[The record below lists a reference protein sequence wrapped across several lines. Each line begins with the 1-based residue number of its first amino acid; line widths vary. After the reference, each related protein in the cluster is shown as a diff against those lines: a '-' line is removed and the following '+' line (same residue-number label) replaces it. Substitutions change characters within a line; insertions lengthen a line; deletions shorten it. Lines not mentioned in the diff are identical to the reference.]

1 MCGKVGNPHFFVCL
15 EIVNPDYNFISYNYI
30 LRGTKKQ
37 QHMNKQLLMA
47 INQICAERN
56 LKPQVVIDAIEQAL
70 ISAYRR
76 NFGTD
81 QNVEAKLDPETGDT
95 HIYALLTVVSP
106 EEFTDPNT
114 QILLDDARELDPT
127 VEVGDEVRIERTPDD
142 FGRIA
147 AQAAKQVILQRIRE
161 AERDA
166 LYEEYSQREGELIQ
180 GTVRSIDRN
189 KDALIISLDGGR
201 VEGYMYRSDQIPG
214 ERYRQNN
221 SVLAYVVE
229 VTKGNRGPA
238 IHLSRTHRNM
248 LRRLLEKE
256 VPEIKQGTVEIKAIA
271 REAGSRSKV
280 AVAATQRGV
289 DPVGSCVGMRGVRI
303 QNIVKELHGEKID
316 VVEWDPNPE
325 KFVANALSPAKVT
338 DVILFPEVDNTA
350 LVIVPQR
357 QLSLAI
363 GKEGQNARLVAKLTG
378 WRIDIKSEEEALSE
392 GLTPEE
398 RERLRQEQK
407 ERVRREADLLA
418 TAKRLLE
425 EETVPAEELLETGEE
440 LDVPI
445 FDIEEP
451 AVAVEETAQAEVEEA
466 PVAAEAEAPS
476 SEEEEDIKA
485 LAAKI
490 SASMTGG
497 DEEAIDEDVYARY
510 FEGEGEEP
518 EDLEE
523 ADKKKKKKGKRKD
536 RKLVFDEELGR
547 LVQVKKRRKRG
558 SSFDLDDLDDFSL
571 DEF

>member
-1 MCGKVGNPHFFVCL
+1 
-15 EIVNPDYNFISYNYI
+15 
-30 LRGTKKQ
+30 
-37 QHMNKQLLMA
+37 MNKQLLMA

-56 LKPQVVIDAIEQAL
+56 LKPQVVIDAIQQAL

-76 NFGTD
+76 NFGSA
-81 QNVEAKLDPETGDT
+81 QNVVAYLNPETGDT
-95 HIYALLTVVSP
+95 HIYEILTVVTP
-106 EEFTDPNT
+106 EEFTDPKT
-114 QILLDDARELDPT
+114 QILLEDAHKIDPT
-127 VEVGDEVRIERTPDD
+127 VDIGDEVQIERTPDD

-166 LYEEYSQREGELIQ
+166 LYEEYRQREGELIL
-180 GTVRSIDRN
+180 GTVRTIDRN
-189 KDALIISLDGGR
+189 KDAVIVSLDGGR
-201 VEGYMYRSDQIPG
+201 VEGKMYRSDQIPG
-214 ERYRQNN
+214 ERYRQNSN
-221 SVLAYVVE
+221 ILAYVVE
-229 VTKGNRGPA
+229 VTRDNRGPS

-280 AVAATQRGV
+280 AVAATQRGI

-303 QNIVKELHGEKID
+303 QNIVTELHGEKID

-338 DVILFPEVDNTA
+338 DVLLFPEVDNTA

-378 WRIDIKSEEEALSE
+378 WRIDIKSEEEALAE

-398 RERLRQEQK
+398 RERLRREQK
-407 ERVRREADLLA
+407 ERAREADLLA
-418 TAKRLLE
+418 TARRLLE
-425 EETVPAEELLETGEE
+425 EEALSEEALLEPGAE

-445 FDIEEP
+445 FDVVEP
-451 AVAVEETAQAEVEEA
+451 AVPVDEVSEEAEAVEEIEAVVAED
-466 PVAAEAEAPS
+466 AEA
-476 SEEEEDIKA
+476 EDIKA
-485 LAAKI
+485 LAAKM
-490 SASMTGG
+490 AAGMAGG
-497 DEEAIDEDVYARY
+497 DEEAIDEDLYARY
-510 FEGEGEEP
+510 FENAEETGEE
-518 EDLEE
+518 EE
-523 ADKKKKKKGKRKD
+523 EETPAKKKKKGKRKD

-558 SSFDLDDLDDFSL
+558 GTSDFDYGDFDDFDLDGF
-571 DEF
+571 

>member
-1 MCGKVGNPHFFVCL
+1 
-15 EIVNPDYNFISYNYI
+15 
-30 LRGTKKQ
+30 
-37 QHMNKQLLMA
+37 MNKQLLMA

-56 LKPQVVIDAIEQAL
+56 LKPQVVIEAIEQAL

-81 QNVEAKLDPETGDT
+81 QEVVARLDPETGDT
-95 HIYALLTVVSP
+95 QIYAITAVVSP
-106 EEFTDPNT
+106 EAFTDPQT
-114 QILLDDARELDPT
+114 QILLEEARALNPA
-127 VEVGDEVRIERTPDD
+127 VEVGDEIQIERTPKN

-161 AERDA
+161 AERNA
-166 LYEEYSQREGELIQ
+166 LYEEYRNREGELIQ
-180 GTVRSIDRN
+180 GTIRPPDRH
-189 KDALIISLDGGR
+189 KDALSISLDGGR
-201 VEGYMYRSDQIPG
+201 VEGVMYRADQIPG
-214 ERYRQNN
+214 ERYRPNN
-221 SVLAYVVE
+221 SILAYVVD
-229 VTKGNRGPA
+229 VSKGARGPV
-238 IHLSRTHRNM
+238 IHLSRTHRTM

-289 DPVGSCVGMRGVRI
+289 DPVGSCVGVRGIRI

-316 VVEWDPNPE
+316 VVEWEADPE

-338 DVILFPEVDNTA
+338 DVILFPQVDNTA

-378 WRIDIKSEEEALSE
+378 WRIDIKSDEEAVAE

-398 RERLRQEQK
+398 RERLRLEQQE
-407 ERVRREADLLA
+407 RARAEANLLD

-425 EETVPAEELLETGEE
+425 SEELEPGEE

-445 FDIEEP
+445 LDFEEDADIKASTEAP
-451 AVAVEETAQAEVEEA
+451 AAEKEEA
-466 PVAAEAEAPS
+466 TAEDD
-476 SEEEEDIKA
+476 DIKA

-490 SASMTGG
+490 SASMSGG
-497 DEEAIDEDVYARY
+497 NADGSLDEDTYARY
-510 FEGEGEEP
+510 F
-518 EDLEE
+518 DA
-523 ADKKKKKKGKRKD
+523 ADAKDDDDAEVSSVKKKKGKRKD

-558 SSFDLDDLDDFSL
+558 PSYELDEFEDFDLDGF
-571 DEF
+571 

>member
-1 MCGKVGNPHFFVCL
+1 
-15 EIVNPDYNFISYNYI
+15 
-30 LRGTKKQ
+30 
-37 QHMNKQLLMA
+37 MNKQLLMA

-81 QNVEAKLDPETGDT
+81 QEVAAKLDPETGDT
-95 HIYALLTVVSP
+95 HIYEVMTVVSP
-106 EEFTDPNT
+106 EEFTDP
-114 QILLDDARELDPT
+114 QSQLLLEDARAIDPT
-127 VEVGDEVRIERTPDD
+127 VDVGDEIQIERTPED

-166 LYEEYSQREGELIQ
+166 LYDEYRQREGELIQ
-180 GTVRSIDRN
+180 GSVRPFDRG
-189 KDALIISLDGGR
+189 KDSVNVSLDGGR
-201 VEGYMYRSDQIPG
+201 AEGVMYRSDQIPG
-214 ERYRQNN
+214 ERYRPNS
-221 SVLAYVVE
+221 SVLAYVVD
-229 VTKGNRGPA
+229 VTKGGRGPT

-280 AVAATQRGV
+280 AVSATQRGV

-316 VVEWDPNPE
+316 VVEWNPNPE

-378 WRIDIKSEEEALSE
+378 WRIDIKSDEEAIAE
-392 GLTPEE
+392 GLTPDE

-407 ERVRREADLLA
+407 ERAREADLLA
-418 TAKRLLE
+418 TARRLLE
-425 EETVPAEELLETGEE
+425 NEKLDEETLVEPGEE
-440 LDVPI
+440 LDVPL
-445 FDIEEP
+445 FDLEEGAPGEQP
-451 AVAVEETAQAEVEEA
+451 AAASAEET
-466 PVAAEAEAPS
+466 PGAAESGQPAA
-476 SEEEEDIKA
+476 SEEDASQADIKA

-490 SASMTGG
+490 SASMAGG
-497 DEEAIDEDVYARY
+497 DEKALDEDVYARY
-510 FEGEGEEP
+510 FEGEEKKAEETDE
-518 EDLEE
+518 EDDDE
-523 ADKKKKKKGKRKD
+523 KKKKKGKRKD

-558 SSFDLDDLDDFSL
+558 PSYDLDDFEDFDL
-571 DEF
+571 DGF

>member
-1 MCGKVGNPHFFVCL
+1 
-15 EIVNPDYNFISYNYI
+15 
-30 LRGTKKQ
+30 
-37 QHMNKQLLMA
+37 MNKQLLMA

-76 NFGTD
+76 NFGTA
-81 QNVEAKLDPETGDT
+81 QNVVAHLNPETGDT
-95 HIYALLTVVSP
+95 HIYAIMTVVSP

-114 QILLDDARELDPT
+114 QILLDEAREIDPT
-127 VEVGDEVRIERTPDD
+127 VEPGDEVQIERTPDD

-166 LYEEYSQREGELIQ
+166 LYEEYRQREGELMQ
-180 GTVRSIDRN
+180 GSVRTVDRN
-189 KDALIISLDGGR
+189 KDAVIISLDGGR
-201 VEGYMYRSDQIPG
+201 AEGIMYRSDQIPG

-256 VPEIKQGTVEIKAIA
+256 VPEIKQGTVEIKAVA

-398 RERLRQEQK
+398 RERLRREQR
-407 ERVRREADLLA
+407 ERAREADLLA
-418 TAKRLLE
+418 AAKRLLE
-425 EETVPAEELLETGEE
+425 EETVSEETLLEPGEE

-445 FDIEEP
+445 FDLPEPEP
-451 AVAVEETAQAEVEEA
+451 ADKEEGTTAGA
-466 PVAAEAEAPS
+466 PTAEAETAPASDEAAPS
-476 SEEEEDIKA
+476 KEEDDIKA

-497 DEEAIDEDVYARY
+497 GEEAIDEDVYARY
-510 FEGEGEEP
+510 FEGGEEESEEP
-518 EDLEE
+518 E
-523 ADKKKKKKGKRKD
+523 AAAKKKKKKGKRKD

-558 SSFDLDDLDDFSL
+558 SSYDIDEFEDFDLDGF
-571 DEF
+571 

>member
-1 MCGKVGNPHFFVCL
+1 
-15 EIVNPDYNFISYNYI
+15 
-30 LRGTKKQ
+30 
-37 QHMNKQLLMA
+37 MNKQLLMA

-81 QNVEAKLDPETGDT
+81 QNVVAHLDPETGDT
-95 HIYALLTVVSP
+95 HIYTVMTVVSP
-106 EEFTDPNT
+106 EEFTDPQT
-114 QILLDDARELDPT
+114 QILLDNARAIDPT
-127 VEVGDEVRIERTPDD
+127 VDVGDEIQIESTPDD

-166 LYEEYSQREGELIQ
+166 LYEEYRQREGELMQ
-180 GTVRSIDRN
+180 GSVRPFDRS
-189 KDALIISLDGGR
+189 KDAVVVSLDGGR
-201 VEGYMYRSDQIPG
+201 AEGVMYRSDQIPG
-214 ERYRQNN
+214 ERYRPNS

-229 VTKGNRGPA
+229 VTKGSRGPT

-316 VVEWDPNPE
+316 VVEWDSNPE

-378 WRIDIKSEEEALSE
+378 WRIDIKSDEEAISE

-398 RERLRQEQK
+398 RERLRIEQK
-407 ERVRREADLLA
+407 ERAKEADLLA
-418 TAKRLLE
+418 AAKRLLE
-425 EETVPAEELLETGEE
+425 SEELSKEALLEPGEE
-440 LDVPI
+440 LDAPF
-445 FDIEEP
+445 FDLEETEAA
-451 AVAVEETAQAEVEEA
+451 AVASEDSALSAEEA
-466 PVAAEAEAPS
+466 SAATASEQAAPS
-476 SEEEEDIKA
+476 EEDESEADIKA
-485 LAAKI
+485 MAAKI
-490 SASMTGG
+490 SASMAGG
-497 DEEAIDEDVYARY
+497 DEGALDEVDYARY
-510 FEGEGEEP
+510 FDSAQKETEET
-518 EDLEE
+518 EETEEE
-523 ADKKKKKKGKRKD
+523 AKKKKKGKRKD

-558 SSFDLDDLDDFSL
+558 PSYDLDDFEDFDL
-571 DEF
+571 DGF

>member
-1 MCGKVGNPHFFVCL
+1 MGNPHFFVCL

-451 AVAVEETAQAEVEEA
+451 AVAVEETVQAEVEEA

>member
-1 MCGKVGNPHFFVCL
+1 MGNPHFFVCL

>member
-1 MCGKVGNPHFFVCL
+1 
-15 EIVNPDYNFISYNYI
+15 
-30 LRGTKKQ
+30 
-37 QHMNKQLLMA
+37 MNKQLLMA

-76 NFGTD
+76 NFGTA
-81 QNVEAKLDPETGDT
+81 QNVVAHLNPETGDT
-95 HIYALLTVVSP
+95 HIYAIMTVVSP

-114 QILLDDARELDPT
+114 QILLDEAREIDPS
-127 VEVGDEVRIERTPDD
+127 VEPGDEVQIERTPDD

-166 LYEEYSQREGELIQ
+166 LYEEYRQREGELMQ
-180 GTVRSIDRN
+180 GSVRTLDRN
-189 KDALIISLDGGR
+189 KDAVIISLDGGR
-201 VEGYMYRSDQIPG
+201 AEGIMYRSDQIPG

-221 SVLAYVVE
+221 NVLAYVVE

-398 RERLRQEQK
+398 RERLRREQR
-407 ERVRREADLLA
+407 ERAREADLLA
-418 TAKRLLE
+418 AAKRLLE
-425 EETVPAEELLETGEE
+425 EDTISTETLLEPGEE

-445 FDIEEP
+445 FDMHESEP
-451 AVAVEETAQAEVEEA
+451 ADKEAE
-466 PVAAEAEAPS
+466 PAAEAAPAEPETAPTSAEAAP

-490 SASMTGG
+490 SASMAGG

-510 FEGEGEEP
+510 FEGA
-518 EDLEE
+518 EE
-523 ADKKKKKKGKRKD
+523 APEELEDVDKKKKKKGKRKD

-558 SSFDLDDLDDFSL
+558 SSYDIDEFEDFDLDGF
-571 DEF
+571 

>member
-1 MCGKVGNPHFFVCL
+1 
-15 EIVNPDYNFISYNYI
+15 
-30 LRGTKKQ
+30 
-37 QHMNKQLLMA
+37 MNKQLLMA

-81 QNVEAKLDPETGDT
+81 QNVVAHLDPETGDT
-95 HIYALLTVVSP
+95 HIYAVMTVVSP
-106 EEFTDPNT
+106 EEFTDPQT
-114 QILLDDARELDPT
+114 QILLEDARAIDPT
-127 VEVGDEVRIERTPDD
+127 VDVGDEIQIESTPDD

-166 LYEEYSQREGELIQ
+166 LYEEYRQREGELMQ
-180 GTVRSIDRN
+180 GSVRPFDRS
-189 KDALIISLDGGR
+189 KDAVVVSLDGGR
-201 VEGYMYRSDQIPG
+201 AEGVMYRSDQIPG
-214 ERYRQNN
+214 ERYRPNS

-229 VTKGNRGPA
+229 VTRGSRGPT

-316 VVEWDPNPE
+316 VVEWDSNPE

-378 WRIDIKSEEEALSE
+378 WRIDIKSDEEAISE

-398 RERLRQEQK
+398 RERLRIEQK
-407 ERVRREADLLA
+407 ERAKEADLLA
-418 TAKRLLE
+418 AAKRLLE
-425 EETVPAEELLETGEE
+425 SEELSKEALLEPGEE
-440 LDVPI
+440 LDAPF
-445 FDIEEP
+445 FDLGETEIATAGPEESLP
-451 AVAVEETAQAEVEEA
+451 ASAEETSAT
-466 PVAAEAEAPS
+466 AASEQTAPS
-476 SEEEEDIKA
+476 EEDGSEADIKA
-485 LAAKI
+485 MAAKI
-490 SASMTGG
+490 SASMAGG
-497 DEEAIDEDVYARY
+497 DEGALDEDDYARY
-510 FEGEGEEP
+510 FDAAEKETEET
-518 EDLEE
+518 EDE
-523 ADKKKKKKGKRKD
+523 AKKKKKGKRKD

-558 SSFDLDDLDDFSL
+558 ASYDLGDFDDFDLDGF
-571 DEF
+571 

>member
-1 MCGKVGNPHFFVCL
+1 
-15 EIVNPDYNFISYNYI
+15 
-30 LRGTKKQ
+30 
-37 QHMNKQLLMA
+37 MNKQLLMA

-81 QNVEAKLDPETGDT
+81 QEVAAKLDPETGDT
-95 HIYALLTVVSP
+95 HIYEVMTVVSP
-106 EEFTDPNT
+106 EEFTDP
-114 QILLDDARELDPT
+114 QSQLLLEDARAIDPT
-127 VEVGDEVRIERTPDD
+127 VDVGDEIQIERTPED

-166 LYEEYSQREGELIQ
+166 LYDEYRQREGELIQ
-180 GTVRSIDRN
+180 GSVRPFDRG
-189 KDALIISLDGGR
+189 KDSVNVSLDGGR
-201 VEGYMYRSDQIPG
+201 AEGVMYRSDQIPG
-214 ERYRQNN
+214 ERYRPNS
-221 SVLAYVVE
+221 SVLAYVVD
-229 VTKGNRGPA
+229 VTKGGRGPT

-280 AVAATQRGV
+280 AVSATQRGV

-316 VVEWDPNPE
+316 VVEWNPNPE

-378 WRIDIKSEEEALSE
+378 WRIDIKSDEEAIAE
-392 GLTPEE
+392 GLTPDE

-407 ERVRREADLLA
+407 ERAREADLLA
-418 TAKRLLE
+418 TARRLLE
-425 EETVPAEELLETGEE
+425 NEKLGEETLVEPGEE
-440 LDVPI
+440 LDVPL
-445 FDIEEP
+445 FDLEEGAPGEQAP
-451 AVAVEETAQAEVEEA
+451 AKPAAASAEET
-466 PVAAEAEAPS
+466 PGAAESGQLAA
-476 SEEEEDIKA
+476 SEEDASQADIKA

-490 SASMTGG
+490 SASMAGG
-497 DEEAIDEDVYARY
+497 DEKALDEDVYARY
-510 FEGEGEEP
+510 FEGEEKKAEETDE
-518 EDLEE
+518 EDDDE
-523 ADKKKKKKGKRKD
+523 KKKKKGKRKD

-558 SSFDLDDLDDFSL
+558 PSYDLDDFEDFDL
-571 DEF
+571 DGF

>member
-1 MCGKVGNPHFFVCL
+1 
-15 EIVNPDYNFISYNYI
+15 
-30 LRGTKKQ
+30 
-37 QHMNKQLLMA
+37 MNKQLLMA

-76 NFGTD
+76 NFGTA
-81 QNVEAKLDPETGDT
+81 QNVEAHLDPETGDT
-95 HIYALLTVVSP
+95 HIYAILTVVSP
-106 EEFTDPNT
+106 EAFTEPNA
-114 QILLDDARELDPT
+114 QILLEDAKQLDPS
-127 VEVGDEVRIERTPDD
+127 VQVGDEVRVERTPDD

-166 LYEEYSQREGELIQ
+166 LYEEYRQREGELIQ
-180 GTVRSIDRN
+180 GTVRTIDRN

-201 VEGYMYRSDQIPG
+201 AEGIMYRSDQIPG

-221 SVLAYVVE
+221 SILAYVVE

-316 VVEWDPNPE
+316 VVEWDSNPE

-338 DVILFPEVDNTA
+338 DVILFPTVDNTA
-350 LVIVPQR
+350 LVIVPKN

-378 WRIDIKSEEEALSE
+378 WRIDIKSEDEALAE

-398 RERLRQEQK
+398 RDRLRREQR
-407 ERVRREADLLA
+407 ERAREADLLA
-418 TAKRLLE
+418 AAKRILE
-425 EETVPAEELLETGEE
+425 EEAITEDALLEPGEE

-445 FDIEEP
+445 FDLT
-451 AVAVEETAQAEVEEA
+451 EETPAELATESSEPVDESSAETDVE
-466 PVAAEAEAPS
+466 PVA
-476 SEEEEDIKA
+476 EEEDIKA

-490 SASMTGG
+490 SASMAGG
-497 DEEAIDEDVYARY
+497 AEEEAIDEDIYARY
-510 FEGEGEEP
+510 FEGADEEP
-518 EDLEE
+518 DELSQLT
-523 ADKKKKKKGKRKD
+523 DKKKKKKGKRKD

-558 SSFDLDDLDDFSL
+558 SSFDLDDFDDFGL

>member
-1 MCGKVGNPHFFVCL
+1 MGNPHFFVCL
-15 EIVNPDYNFISYNYI
+15 GIIAFDYNFIFSYNYI
-30 LRGTKKQ
+30 PRGTKKQ

-114 QILLDDARELDPT
+114 QLLLDDAREIDPT
-127 VEVGDEVRIERTPDD
+127 IEIGDEVRIERTPDD

-166 LYEEYSQREGELIQ
+166 LYEEYIQREGELIQ
-180 GTVRSIDRN
+180 GTVRTVDRN

-201 VEGYMYRSDQIPG
+201 AEGIMYRSDQIPG

-221 SVLAYVVE
+221 SILAYVVE
-229 VTKGNRGPA
+229 VTKGNRGPT

-392 GLTPEE
+392 GLTPDE

-407 ERVRREADLLA
+407 ERAREADLLA
-418 TAKRLLE
+418 AAKRLLE
-425 EETVPAEELLETGEE
+425 EKAVSSEELPEAGDE

-451 AVAVEETAQAEVEEA
+451 AAVVAESAENDLEA
-466 PVAAEAEAPS
+466 PVAEETEASS
-476 SEEEEDIKA
+476 SEEEEDIKT

-497 DEEAIDEDVYARY
+497 EEDEAIDEDLYARY
-510 FEGEGEEP
+510 FESEAEEP

-523 ADKKKKKKGKRKD
+523 VDKKKKKKGKRKD

-558 SSFDLDDLDDFSL
+558 ASFDLDDFDDFSL

>member
-1 MCGKVGNPHFFVCL
+1 
-15 EIVNPDYNFISYNYI
+15 
-30 LRGTKKQ
+30 
-37 QHMNKQLLMA
+37 MNKQLLMA

-81 QNVEAKLDPETGDT
+81 QNVVAHLDPETGDT
-95 HIYALLTVVSP
+95 HIYAVMTVVSP
-106 EEFTDPNT
+106 EEFTDPQT
-114 QILLDDARELDPT
+114 QILLEDARAIDPT
-127 VEVGDEVRIERTPDD
+127 VDVGDEIQIESTPDD

-166 LYEEYSQREGELIQ
+166 LYEEYRQREGELMQ
-180 GTVRSIDRN
+180 GSVRPFDRS
-189 KDALIISLDGGR
+189 KDAVVVSLDGGR
-201 VEGYMYRSDQIPG
+201 AEGVMYRSDQIPG
-214 ERYRQNN
+214 ERYRPNS

-229 VTKGNRGPA
+229 VTRGSRGPT

-316 VVEWDPNPE
+316 VVEWDSNPE

-378 WRIDIKSEEEALSE
+378 WRIDIKSDEEAISE

-398 RERLRQEQK
+398 RERLRIEQK
-407 ERVRREADLLA
+407 ERAKEADLLA
-418 TAKRLLE
+418 AAKRLLE
-425 EETVPAEELLETGEE
+425 SEELSKEALLEPGEE
-440 LDVPI
+440 LDAPF
-445 FDIEEP
+445 FDLGETEIATAGPEESLP
-451 AVAVEETAQAEVEEA
+451 ASAEETS
-466 PVAAEAEAPS
+466 AAAASEQTAPS
-476 SEEEEDIKA
+476 EEDGSEADIKA
-485 LAAKI
+485 MAAKI
-490 SASMTGG
+490 SASMAGG
-497 DEEAIDEDVYARY
+497 DEGALDEDDYARY
-510 FEGEGEEP
+510 FDAAEKETEET
-518 EDLEE
+518 EDE
-523 ADKKKKKKGKRKD
+523 AKKKKKGKRKD

-558 SSFDLDDLDDFSL
+558 ASYDLGDFDDFDLDGF
-571 DEF
+571 

>member
-1 MCGKVGNPHFFVCL
+1 
-15 EIVNPDYNFISYNYI
+15 
-30 LRGTKKQ
+30 
-37 QHMNKQLLMA
+37 MNKQLLMA

-70 ISAYRR
+70 ISAYRK
-76 NFGTD
+76 NFGTA
-81 QNVEAKLDPETGDT
+81 QNVEARLDPETGDT
-95 HIYALLTVVSP
+95 HIYAIMKVVPP

-114 QILLDDARELDPT
+114 QILLEDARRYDPT
-127 VEVGDEVRIERTPDD
+127 VEIGDEIRVERTPDD

-166 LYEEYSQREGELIQ
+166 LYEEYVQREGELIQ
-180 GTVRSIDRN
+180 GTVRSIDRKN
-189 KDALIISLDGGR
+189 DALIISLDGGQA
-201 VEGYMYRSDQIPG
+201 EGIMPRADQIPG
-214 ERYRQNN
+214 ERYRQGN

-229 VTKGNRGPA
+229 VTRGGRGPN

-256 VPEIKQGTVEIKAIA
+256 VPEIKQGAVEIKAIA

-316 VVEWDPNPE
+316 VVEWNADPE

-338 DVILFPEVDNTA
+338 DVILFPELDKTA
-350 LVIVPQR
+350 LVIVPQK

-378 WRIDIKSEEEALSE
+378 WRIDIKSEEEALAE

-398 RERLRQEQK
+398 RDRLRREQK
-407 ERVRREADLLA
+407 ERAREADLLA
-418 TAKRLLE
+418 TARRLLE
-425 EETVPAEELLETGEE
+425 EEALVEEAIAEPGDE
-440 LDVPI
+440 LDVPL
-445 FDIEEP
+445 FDVIEEVP
-451 AVAVEETAQAEVEEA
+451 SEIAEPDVVEPEEVEEA
-466 PVAAEAEAPS
+466 PLS
-476 SEEEEDIKA
+476 QEEEEIKA
-485 LAAKI
+485 LAAKL
-490 SASMTGG
+490 SASMAGAEEEEG
-497 DEEAIDEDVYARY
+497 EMDEALYARF
-510 FEGEGEEP
+510 FEAEAAEEEP
-518 EDLEE
+518 EDLL
-523 ADKKKKKKGKRKD
+523 AASAKKKKKKGKRKD

-547 LVQVKKRRKRG
+547 LVQVKKHRKRG
-558 SSFDLDDLDDFSL
+558 ASDFDYSDFEDFGFDLDDF
-571 DEF
+571 

>member
-1 MCGKVGNPHFFVCL
+1 
-15 EIVNPDYNFISYNYI
+15 
-30 LRGTKKQ
+30 
-37 QHMNKQLLMA
+37 MNKQLLMA

-56 LKPQVVIDAIEQAL
+56 LKPQVVIDAIQQAL

-76 NFGTD
+76 NFGSA
-81 QNVEAKLDPETGDT
+81 QNVVAYLNPETGDT
-95 HIYALLTVVSP
+95 HIYEVLTVVTP
-106 EEFTDPNT
+106 EEFTDPKT
-114 QILLDDARELDPT
+114 QILLEDARKIDPT
-127 VEVGDEVRIERTPDD
+127 VDIGDEVQIERTPDD

-166 LYEEYSQREGELIQ
+166 LYEEYRQREGELIL
-180 GTVRSIDRN
+180 GAVRTVDRN
-189 KDALIISLDGGR
+189 KDAVIVSLDGGR
-201 VEGYMYRSDQIPG
+201 VEGKMYRSDQIPG
-214 ERYRQNN
+214 ERYRQNSN
-221 SVLAYVVE
+221 ILAYVVE
-229 VTKGNRGPA
+229 VSKDNRGPA

-280 AVAATQRGV
+280 AVAATQRGI

-338 DVILFPEVDNTA
+338 DVLLFPEVDNTA

-378 WRIDIKSEEEALSE
+378 WRIDIKSEEEALAE

-398 RERLRQEQK
+398 RERLRREQK
-407 ERVRREADLLA
+407 ERAREADLLA
-418 TAKRLLE
+418 TARRLLE
-425 EETVPAEELLETGEE
+425 EEALPEETLLEPGAE

-445 FDIEEP
+445 FDVVEPEP
-451 AVAVEETAQAEVEEA
+451 AA
-466 PVAAEAEAPS
+466 PVEDAAPDAALTEEKPLSAEEAEA
-476 SEEEEDIKA
+476 EDIKA
-485 LAAKI
+485 LAAKM
-490 SASMTGG
+490 AAGMAGG
-497 DEEAIDEDVYARY
+497 DEDVIDEDLYARY
-510 FEGEGEEP
+510 FESAGETIEE
-518 EDLEE
+518 EE
-523 ADKKKKKKGKRKD
+523 VDTSAKKKKKGKRKD

-558 SSFDLDDLDDFSL
+558 ASDFDYGDFEDFDLDGF
-571 DEF
+571 

>member
-1 MCGKVGNPHFFVCL
+1 LSGV
-15 EIVNPDYNFISYNYI
+15 FIFDTTAYDNYI
-30 LRGTKKQ
+30 LQFHTEEESKKQ

-81 QNVEAKLDPETGDT
+81 QEVAAKLDPETGDT
-95 HIYALLTVVSP
+95 HIYEVMTVVSP
-106 EEFTDPNT
+106 EEFTDP
-114 QILLDDARELDPT
+114 QSQLLLEDARAIDPT
-127 VEVGDEVRIERTPDD
+127 VDVGDEIQIERTPED

-166 LYEEYSQREGELIQ
+166 LYDEYRQREGELIQ
-180 GTVRSIDRN
+180 GSVRPFDRG
-189 KDALIISLDGGR
+189 KDSVNVSLDGGR
-201 VEGYMYRSDQIPG
+201 AEGVMYRSDQIPG
-214 ERYRQNN
+214 ERYRPNS
-221 SVLAYVVE
+221 SVLAYVVD
-229 VTKGNRGPA
+229 VTKGGRGPT

-280 AVAATQRGV
+280 AVSATQRGV

-316 VVEWDPNPE
+316 VVEWNPNPE

-378 WRIDIKSEEEALSE
+378 WRIDIKSDEEAIAE
-392 GLTPEE
+392 GLTPDE

-407 ERVRREADLLA
+407 ERAREADLLA
-418 TAKRLLE
+418 TARRLLE
-425 EETVPAEELLETGEE
+425 NEKLDEETLVEPGEE
-440 LDVPI
+440 LDVPL
-445 FDIEEP
+445 FDLEEGAPGEQAP
-451 AVAVEETAQAEVEEA
+451 AKPAAASAEET
-466 PVAAEAEAPS
+466 PGAAESGQPAAT
-476 SEEEEDIKA
+476 EEDASQADIKA

-490 SASMTGG
+490 SASMAGG
-497 DEEAIDEDVYARY
+497 DEKALDEDVYARY
-510 FEGEGEEP
+510 FEGEEKKAEETDE
-518 EDLEE
+518 EDDDE
-523 ADKKKKKKGKRKD
+523 KKKKKGKRKD

-558 SSFDLDDLDDFSL
+558 PSYDLDDFEDFDL
-571 DEF
+571 DGF

>member
-1 MCGKVGNPHFFVCL
+1 VGNPHFFVCL

-451 AVAVEETAQAEVEEA
+451 AVAVEETVQAEVEEA

>member
-1 MCGKVGNPHFFVCL
+1 
-15 EIVNPDYNFISYNYI
+15 
-30 LRGTKKQ
+30 
-37 QHMNKQLLMA
+37 MNKQLLMA

-81 QNVEAKLDPETGDT
+81 QNVVAHLDPETGDT
-95 HIYALLTVVSP
+95 HIYAVMTVVSP
-106 EEFTDPNT
+106 EEFTDPQT
-114 QILLDDARELDPT
+114 QILLEDARAIDPT
-127 VEVGDEVRIERTPDD
+127 VDVGDEIQIESTPDD

-166 LYEEYSQREGELIQ
+166 LYEEYRQREGELMQ
-180 GTVRSIDRN
+180 GSVRPFDRS
-189 KDALIISLDGGR
+189 KDAVVVSLDGGR
-201 VEGYMYRSDQIPG
+201 AEGVMYRSDQIPG
-214 ERYRQNN
+214 ERYRPNS

-229 VTKGNRGPA
+229 VTRGSRGPT

-316 VVEWDPNPE
+316 VVEWDSNPE

-378 WRIDIKSEEEALSE
+378 WRIDIKSDEEAISE

-398 RERLRQEQK
+398 RERLRIEQK
-407 ERVRREADLLA
+407 ERAKEADLLA
-418 TAKRLLE
+418 AAKRLLE
-425 EETVPAEELLETGEE
+425 SEELSKEALLEPGAELDAPFFDLGETEVATAGPEESLPASAEETS
-440 LDVPI
+440 
-445 FDIEEP
+445 
-451 AVAVEETAQAEVEEA
+451 
-466 PVAAEAEAPS
+466 AAAASEQTAPS
-476 SEEEEDIKA
+476 EEDGSEADIKA
-485 LAAKI
+485 MAAKI
-490 SASMTGG
+490 SASMAGG
-497 DEEAIDEDVYARY
+497 DEGALDEDDYARY
-510 FEGEGEEP
+510 FDAAEKETEET
-518 EDLEE
+518 EDE
-523 ADKKKKKKGKRKD
+523 AKKKKKGKRKD

-558 SSFDLDDLDDFSL
+558 ASYDLGDFDDFDLDGF
-571 DEF
+571 

>member
-1 MCGKVGNPHFFVCL
+1 
-15 EIVNPDYNFISYNYI
+15 
-30 LRGTKKQ
+30 
-37 QHMNKQLLMA
+37 MNKQLLMA

-56 LKPQVVIDAIEQAL
+56 LKPQVVIDAIEHAL

-95 HIYALLTVVSP
+95 HIYAILTVVSP

-114 QILLDDARELDPT
+114 QILLEDAREIDPT
-127 VEVGDEVRIERTPDD
+127 VEIGDEVRIERTPDD

-180 GTVRSIDRN
+180 GTVRTIDRS

-201 VEGYMYRSDQIPG
+201 AEGIMYRTDQIPG

-221 SVLAYVVE
+221 SILAYVVE
-229 VTKGNRGPA
+229 VTRGTRGPT

-316 VVEWDPNPE
+316 VVEWDQNPE

-338 DVILFPEVDNTA
+338 DVILFPEMDNTA

-378 WRIDIKSEEEALSE
+378 WRIDIKSEEEALAE

-407 ERVRREADLLA
+407 ERAREADLLA
-418 TAKRLLE
+418 AAKRLLDE
-425 EETVPAEELLETGEE
+425 EALPEAEIEPGEE

-445 FDIEEP
+445 LGGFEEP
-451 AVAVEETAQAEVEEA
+451 VAEEPLVEPALALEETEA
-466 PVAAEAEAPS
+466 AAEPEL
-476 SEEEEDIKA
+476 SEEEQEIKS

-490 SASMTGG
+490 SASMAGGG
-497 DEEAIDEDVYARY
+497 DDEIVDEELYARY
-510 FEGEGEEP
+510 FEDEAEPEELDEEGE
-518 EDLEE
+518 
-523 ADKKKKKKGKRKD
+523 KKKKKKGKRKD

-558 SSFDLDDLDDFSL
+558 SAFDFDDLEDFDLD
-571 DEF
+571 EF

>member
-1 MCGKVGNPHFFVCL
+1 
-15 EIVNPDYNFISYNYI
+15 
-30 LRGTKKQ
+30 
-37 QHMNKQLLMA
+37 MNKQLLMA

-81 QNVEAKLDPETGDT
+81 QEVAAKLDPETGDT
-95 HIYALLTVVSP
+95 HIYEVMTVVSP
-106 EEFTDPNT
+106 EEFTDP
-114 QILLDDARELDPT
+114 QSQLLLEDARAIDPT
-127 VEVGDEVRIERTPDD
+127 VDVGDEIQIERTPED

-166 LYEEYSQREGELIQ
+166 LYDEYRQREGELIQ
-180 GTVRSIDRN
+180 GSVRPFDRG
-189 KDALIISLDGGR
+189 KDSVNVSLDGGR
-201 VEGYMYRSDQIPG
+201 AEGVMYRSDQIPG
-214 ERYRQNN
+214 ERYRPNS
-221 SVLAYVVE
+221 SVLAYVVD
-229 VTKGNRGPA
+229 VTKGGRGPT

-280 AVAATQRGV
+280 AVSATQRGV

-316 VVEWDPNPE
+316 VVEWNPNPE

-378 WRIDIKSEEEALSE
+378 WRIDIKSDEEAIAE
-392 GLTPEE
+392 GLTPDE

-407 ERVRREADLLA
+407 ERAREADLLA
-418 TAKRLLE
+418 TARRLLE
-425 EETVPAEELLETGEE
+425 NEKLDEETLVEPGEE
-440 LDVPI
+440 LDVPL
-445 FDIEEP
+445 FDLEEGAPGEQASAKP
-451 AVAVEETAQAEVEEA
+451 AAASAEET
-466 PVAAEAEAPS
+466 PGAAESGQPAA
-476 SEEEEDIKA
+476 SEEDASQADIKA

-490 SASMTGG
+490 SASMAGG
-497 DEEAIDEDVYARY
+497 DEKALDEDVYARY
-510 FEGEGEEP
+510 FEGEEKKAEETDE
-518 EDLEE
+518 EDDDE
-523 ADKKKKKKGKRKD
+523 KKKKKGKRKD

-558 SSFDLDDLDDFSL
+558 PSYDLDDFEDFDL
-571 DEF
+571 DGF

>member
-1 MCGKVGNPHFFVCL
+1 
-15 EIVNPDYNFISYNYI
+15 
-30 LRGTKKQ
+30 
-37 QHMNKQLLMA
+37 MNKQLLMA

-81 QNVEAKLDPETGDT
+81 QTVVAHLDPETGDT
-95 HIYALLTVVSP
+95 HIYTVMTVVSP
-106 EEFTDPNT
+106 EEFTDPQT
-114 QILLDDARELDPT
+114 QILLEDARAIDPA
-127 VEVGDEVRIERTPDD
+127 VDIGDEIQIENTPDN

-166 LYEEYSQREGELIQ
+166 LYEEYRQREGELIQ
-180 GTVRSIDRN
+180 GSVRPYDRSKDSVTV
-189 KDALIISLDGGR
+189 SLDGGR
-201 VEGYMYRSDQIPG
+201 AEGVMYRSDQIPG
-214 ERYRQNN
+214 ERYRPNS

-229 VTKGNRGPA
+229 VSNSSRGPT

-378 WRIDIKSEEEALSE
+378 WRIDIKSDEEAISE

-398 RERLRQEQK
+398 RERLRREQK
-407 ERVRREADLLA
+407 ERAKEADLLA
-418 TAKRLLE
+418 AAKRLLE
-425 EETVPAEELLETGEE
+425 SEELSKEALLEPGEE
-440 LDVPI
+440 LDAPF
-445 FDIEEP
+445 FDL
-451 AVAVEETAQAEVEEA
+451 EETEVA
-466 PVAAEAEAPS
+466 TAAEAAQQPLAEESSATVEHEQAGAPEEGDSEA
-476 SEEEEDIKA
+476 DIKA
-485 LAAKI
+485 MAAKI
-490 SASMTGG
+490 SASMAGG
-497 DEEAIDEDVYARY
+497 AEGGLDEVDYARY
-510 FEGEGEEP
+510 FDSEQKETEETKEG
-518 EDLEE
+518 DS
-523 ADKKKKKKGKRKD
+523 KKKKKGKRKD

-558 SSFDLDDLDDFSL
+558 TSYDMDDFEDFDLDGF
-571 DEF
+571 

>member
-1 MCGKVGNPHFFVCL
+1 MGNPHFFVCL

-325 KFVANALSPAKVT
+325 KFVANALSPAKAT

-451 AVAVEETAQAEVEEA
+451 AVVVEETAQAEVEEA

>member
-1 MCGKVGNPHFFVCL
+1 
-15 EIVNPDYNFISYNYI
+15 
-30 LRGTKKQ
+30 
-37 QHMNKQLLMA
+37 MNKQLLMA

-81 QNVEAKLDPETGDT
+81 QNVVAHLDPETGDT
-95 HIYALLTVVSP
+95 HIYAVMTVVSP
-106 EEFTDPNT
+106 EEFTDPQT
-114 QILLDDARELDPT
+114 QILLEDARAIDPT
-127 VEVGDEVRIERTPDD
+127 VDVGDEIQIESTPDD

-166 LYEEYSQREGELIQ
+166 LYEEYRQREGELMQ
-180 GTVRSIDRN
+180 GSVRPFDRS
-189 KDALIISLDGGR
+189 KDAVVVSLDGGR
-201 VEGYMYRSDQIPG
+201 AEGVMYRSDQIPG
-214 ERYRQNN
+214 ERYRPNS

-229 VTKGNRGPA
+229 VTRGSRGPT

-316 VVEWDPNPE
+316 VVEWDSNPE

-378 WRIDIKSEEEALSE
+378 WRIDIKSDEEAISE

-398 RERLRQEQK
+398 RERLRIEQK
-407 ERVRREADLLA
+407 ERAKEADLLA
-418 TAKRLLE
+418 AAKRLLE
-425 EETVPAEELLETGEE
+425 SEELSKEALLEPGEE
-440 LDVPI
+440 LDAPFLDLGETEVTTAGP
-445 FDIEEP
+445 EESLP
-451 AVAVEETAQAEVEEA
+451 ASAEETSATTASEQT
-466 PVAAEAEAPS
+466 APS
-476 SEEEEDIKA
+476 EEDGSEADIKA
-485 LAAKI
+485 MAAKI
-490 SASMTGG
+490 SASMAGG
-497 DEEAIDEDVYARY
+497 DEGALDEDDYARY
-510 FEGEGEEP
+510 FDAAEKETEET
-518 EDLEE
+518 EDE
-523 ADKKKKKKGKRKD
+523 AKKKKKGKRKD

-558 SSFDLDDLDDFSL
+558 ASYDLGDFDDFDLDGF
-571 DEF
+571 